1 MPLVKTKNVLAIA
14 EEKNFALP
22 AFNIP
27 IPEFILWVLE
37 EAEELRAPV
46 IIQVAPVE
54 YKALDIRMFY
64 GTLQSLSERF
74 SVPFSLHLDHAHTE
88 GEVLLA
94 IQNGFSSVMID
105 GSRLPFAEN
114 VRLTQ
119 RIVAL
124 AHPIGVLVEGELG
137 RVGGLEGDETWEKES
152 EEEDF
157 FTSPEEAE
165 AFVKEAPVDLLAVAV
180 GTRHGLYGDRIPKL
194 QLELIQKIR
203 ERTRLPLVLHGGS
216 GTPVGELQTAGKRG
230 VRKINY
236 STALRVEYLKAFRE
250 ILSNQPEE
258 LMVSKMLPAIAQ
270 AVKKVVREC
279 IISSDAQNK
288 V

>member
-1 MPLVKTKNVLAIA
+1 MPLVTTKDVLRIA

-37 EAEELRAPV
+37 EAENLRAPV

-64 GTLQSLSERF
+64 GTLQALSERF
-74 SVPFSLHLDHAHTE
+74 SIPFSLHLDHAHHE
-88 GEVLLA
+88 EEILLA

-105 GSRLPFAEN
+105 GSRLPFQDN
-114 VRLTQ
+114 IRLTQ
-119 RIVAL
+119 RVLSL
-124 AHPIGVLVEGELG
+124 AHPVGVLVEGELG
-137 RVGGLEGDETWEKES
+137 RVGGLEGDEAWENEGNG
-152 EEEDF
+152 EDF
-157 FTSPEEAE
+157 FTSPDEAK

-194 QLELIQKIR
+194 QLELIQEIR
-203 ERTRLPLVLHGGS
+203 EKTHLPLVLHGGS
-216 GTPVGELQTAGKRG
+216 GTPAEELQAAGKRG

-236 STALRVEYLKAFRE
+236 STALRVEYLNAFRE
-250 ILSNQPEE
+250 ILTHQPEE
-258 LMVSKMLPAIAQ
+258 LMVSKMLPSLAQ
-270 AVKKVVREC
+270 AVKKAVREC
-279 IISSDAQNK
+279 IVSSDAQHK
-288 V
+288 A

>member
-1 MPLVKTKNVLAIA
+1 MPLVKTKSVLAIA

-54 YKALDIRMFY
+54 YRALDIRMFY

-74 SVPFSLHLDHAHTE
+74 SIPFSLHLDHAHTE
-88 GEVLLA
+88 EEVLLA

-119 RIVAL
+119 RIIAL
-124 AHPIGVLVEGELG
+124 SHPIGVLVEGELG

-152 EEEDF
+152 AEEDF

-194 QLELIQKIR
+194 QLDLIRAIR
-203 ERTRLPLVLHGGS
+203 GKTGLPLVLHGGS
-216 GTPVGELQTAGKRG
+216 GTPVEELQAAGKRG

-250 ILSNQPEE
+250 ILNNQPEE
-258 LMVSKMLPAIAQ
+258 LMVSKMLPALAQ
-270 AVKKVVREC
+270 AVKRAVREC
-279 IISSDAQNK
+279 IISSDAQHK

>member
-270 AVKKVVREC
+270 AVKKAVREC

>member
-1 MPLVKTKNVLAIA
+1 MPLVTTKYVLHIA

-37 EAEELRAPV
+37 EAEELRSPV

-54 YKALDIRMFY
+54 YRALDIRMFY
-64 GTLQSLSERF
+64 GTLWSLSERF

-88 GEVLLA
+88 EEILLA

-114 VRLTQ
+114 VRLT
-119 RIVAL
+119 RRVIDLV
-124 AHPIGVLVEGELG
+124 HPVGVLVEGELG
-137 RVGGLEGDETWEKES
+137 RVGGLEGDETWEQECD
-152 EEEDF
+152 EEDF

-180 GTRHGLYGDRIPKL
+180 GTRHGLYGDRVPKL
-194 QLELIQKIR
+194 QLERIR
-203 ERTRLPLVLHGGS
+203 EIREKTRLPLVLHGGS
-216 GTPVGELQTAGKRG
+216 STPIEELQEAGRRG
-230 VRKINY
+230 IRKINY
-236 STALRVEYLKAFRE
+236 STALRVAYLKAFRE
-250 ILSNQPEE
+250 ILANQPEE
-258 LMVSKMLPAIAQ
+258 LMVSKMLPPIAGE
-270 AVKKVVREC
+270 VKKAIREC
-279 IISSDAQNK
+279 IISSGSQNK
-288 V
+288 I